1 MSGPFSVPG
10 RAAGGAPYDAPMP
23 VPVVLVHG
31 LRTSRTMWR
40 AQGEALDRAGH
51 PWTAVDLPGHGA
63 RLAEPF
69 SLPAARAVL
78 DDAAAALGGR
88 VAVVGLSLG
97 GYVALDWAART
108 DLVDRVVAAGCS
120 TSPDHPLRR
129 PWLALA
135 RVILRTPDRGS
146 VLNDAMARAWI
157 PPAGIADLA
166 AGGYAFEVMVP
177 ALTEVAGADP
187 IADLRTLAARGVPV
201 HLINGRWDHFRMH
214 ERRFRAAHPGATLT
228 IVPGATHLVSLVRP
242 IAFNRAL
249 LTALA

>member
-1 MSGPFSVPG
+1 
-10 RAAGGAPYDAPMP
+10 MP

-31 LRTSRTMWR
+31 LRTSHTMWR

-51 PWTAVDLPGHGA
+51 PWVAVDLPGHGA
-63 RLAEPF
+63 RLGEPF
-69 SLPAARAVL
+69 TLAACRAVL

-108 DLVDRVVAAGCS
+108 ELVDRVVAAGCS
-120 TSPDHPLRR
+120 TSPGHPLRR
-129 PWLALA
+129 PWLALS
-135 RVILRTPDRGS
+135 RVVLRAPDRGAG
-146 VLNDAMARAWI
+146 LNDAMARLFI
-157 PPAGIADLA
+157 PPAGVADLA
-166 AGGYAFEVMVP
+166 AGGYSLEVMVP

-187 IADLRTLAARGVPV
+187 IADLRTLAGRGVPV
-201 HLINGRWDHFRMH
+201 HLVNGRWDHFRMH
-214 ERRFRAAHPGATLT
+214 ERRFLAAHPGTTLT

-242 IAFNRAL
+242 VAFNRAL